1 MRASV
6 TVVHVDVLPFG
17 WHCGVSSFLCWFVYF
32 LPPSS
37 SRRDLLVYFLMT
49 KCPWMLSK
57 GHVSW
62 LPSWSPDVHWGIR
75 WLQPC
80 LSGVLQQWDSGYRWN
95 LASER
100 EKKRPK
106 YDEHCSTVMWL
117 KQLSRLFC
125 VVSLTCQFLAVSLFG
140 AWPFL
145 FLKTKYKQWRK
156 KQPLYFSE

>member
-95 LASER
+95 LGSER
-100 EKKRPK
+100 KKIAK
-106 YDEHCSTVMWL
+106 IWWALLYSHVVKTAVKTILCSVFDL
-117 KQLSRLFC
+117 PVLSCLL
-125 VVSLTCQFLAVSLFG
+125 V
-140 AWPFL
+140 
-145 FLKTKYKQWRK
+145 QWVTLSVPQNK
-156 KQPLYFSE
+156 I